1 MGLHEDLVTNYRFR
15 VWIENQEVSFSKV
28 SGLNMEVKTR
38 MISKAGTSQITAVPS
53 KNPRIL
59 KLQRGAYK
67 DGISLLDKLRPG
79 MYLEQGIII
88 AVLGRSGEIV
98 MEYAVDNAFV
108 SKWEIS
114 DIDALSGQVLI
125 DTFEVAYTD
134 LSILNKT
141 GAKWKNGE

>member
-1 MGLHEDLVTNYRFR
+1 
-15 VWIENQEVSFSKV
+15 
-28 SGLNMEVKTR
+28 
-38 MISKAGTSQITAVPS
+38 
-53 KNPRIL
+53 
-59 KLQRGAYK
+59 
-67 DGISLLDKLRPG
+67 
-79 MYLEQGIII
+79 
-88 AVLGRSGEIV
+88 